1 MYLLERHEIDE
12 WFEEVGHLAA
22 GTLIRWFGYV
32 GDSIAVTIRLQ
43 VVVAVFNALF
53 TLPVLF
59 FLGLPHP
66 MSLFA
71 VLLVTGLMPVVG
83 SFISGA
89 VLCSVA
95 YAASGPWA
103 VGVFLGVTAILH
115 KIESYV
121 LTPRLASQHVSLPA
135 LLMVVSLLLFEEAL
149 GFVGLF
155 LSFPALY
162 VATRIR
168 NEWRDQRESATQSD
182 HDAPAS
188 NSGHGRAQGPLDLAD
203 PEAPPAAAI
212 ELATTTTQESPH
224 EEGHPAEA
232 TT

>member
-1 MYLLERHEIDE
+1 
-12 WFEEVGHLAA
+12 
-22 GTLIRWFGYV
+22 
-32 GDSIAVTIRLQ
+32 
-43 VVVAVFNALF
+43 VVAVFNACF

-89 VLCSVA
+89 VLCAVA
-95 YAASGPWA
+95 YASKGPWA
-103 VGVFLGVTAILH
+103 VGVFLGVTALLH

-121 LTPRLASQHVSLPA
+121 LTPRLAAQHVSLPA
-135 LLMVVSLLLFEEAL
+135 LLMVVSLLLFEEAI

-162 VATRIR
+162 IATRIR
-168 NEWRDQRESATQSD
+168 NEWRDHREDVSAGAETSSGENDGSGGLQ
-182 HDAPAS
+182 AP
-188 NSGHGRAQGPLDLAD
+188 
-203 PEAPPAAAI
+203 I
-212 ELATTTTQESPH
+212 ELADADIPDTPSASIEIETSRKN
-224 EEGHPAEA
+224 EGPIGATPAEA
-232 TT
+232 TR